1 MKSKKICVGIII
13 LLSIFIVG
21 CQIFKMIKNND
32 NDYKSED
39 SLIIANEENQNEIEE
54 TEVVNDENAE
64 ELIGENVE
72 INAEEQKEET
82 NINESVKETT
92 VNNENVKANSN
103 NATKNNNSTAQKITA
118 STQNK
123 KEIVQQETLPV
134 QEKPVSTTPA
144 VTQPAQTQPT
154 PTPQVENIKPNQ
166 TDSYDITKEKD
177 VRNDDMINKIKNVIN
192 SNPSSN
198 MLQYGYTIV
207 VDSSIKELTNQ
218 FTFTE
223 NRVKNM
229 IRYSLGTIKIY
240 AEDHYYDGQFR
251 MTACYIL

>member
-39 SLIIANEENQNEIEE
+39 SLIIANEENQKEIEE
-54 TEVVNDENAE
+54 TEVVNDENPE
-64 ELIGENVE
+64 EQIVENVE

-92 VNNENVKANSN
+92 AN
-103 NATKNNNSTAQKITA
+103 NATKNNNSTAQKTTA

-123 KEIVQQETLPV
+123 KEIVQQETPPE

-154 PTPQVENIKPNQ
+154 PTPQVENVKPNQ

-229 IRYSLGTIKIY
+229 IRYSFGTIKVY
-240 AEDHYYDGQFR
+240 AEDHYYNGQFI
-251 MTACYIL
+251 MTECYIL